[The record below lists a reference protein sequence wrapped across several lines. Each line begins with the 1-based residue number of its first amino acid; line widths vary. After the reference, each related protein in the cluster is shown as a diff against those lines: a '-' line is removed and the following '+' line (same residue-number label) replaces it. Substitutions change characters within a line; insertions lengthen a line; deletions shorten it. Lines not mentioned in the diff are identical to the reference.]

1 MTHLAPFFGMDRP
14 GRNKNPGEAILG
26 RDAATC
32 REGHLA
38 GVGTG
43 FGGEFYTVKEV
54 KEVMGLKHGKALGE
68 SNIDKY
74 IYFFIFHPTP
84 APVFLFS
91 CVSACEG
98 GVKEERSFAVGI

>member
-1 MTHLAPFFGMDRP
+1 MTHLAPYFCRNRP

-32 REGHLA
+32 RDGHLA
-38 GVGTG
+38 GV
-43 FGGEFYTVKEV
+43 GGEFYTVKEV
-54 KEVMGLKHGKALGE
+54 KEVMAKKRCKVLGE
-68 SNIDKY
+68 SNLDKY
-74 IYFFIFHPTP
+74 IYFFMFHPTP
-84 APVFLFS
+84 APFFLFS

>member
-1 MTHLAPFFGMDRP
+1 M
-14 GRNKNPGEAILG
+14 
-26 RDAATC
+26 
-32 REGHLA
+32 
-38 GVGTG
+38 
-43 FGGEFYTVKEV
+43 KEV
-54 KEVMGLKHGKALGE
+54 KEVVMKKRCKILGE
-68 SNIDKY
+68 SNLDKY

>member
-1 MTHLAPFFGMDRP
+1 MTHLAPSFCRNRP

-74 IYFFIFHPTP
+74 IYSLCFTIRLHP
-84 APVFLFS
+84 FS
-91 CVSACEG
+91 CFPV
-98 GVKEERSFAVGI
+98 